1 MQVLTRSE
9 QKTMDTW
16 DLGSLFENDAAWEAA
31 VEELRSFIKEIPSY
45 KGSLKAGRESLLKT
59 MAFHA
64 KVGILAERVSS
75 YAFLNWASDTS
86 NPANVERSSI
96 SSTLMT
102 ELGAALAFFDP
113 ELLSIDEEV
122 MNGYLADEAFEPYK
136 VFLMRSMRYKAHV
149 LSEREER
156 IMALQRESA
165 QTPRNAFSDLTNI
178 DFDFGRIGD
187 KPLTQST
194 FSSFLMSE
202 DRALRKKAYKQFY
215 SRYNRNRHTLF
226 RLYEGQVKQ
235 DIFRHTV
242 RSYPSSR
249 EMSLFADDVPTGVYD
264 RLIESVHAGLPVLHR
279 YYELRKKIL
288 GVRNLAHWDVYVPL
302 VSGVKA
308 HTPYEEAVKIIGE
321 ALKPLGNEYVDT
333 LTRGLTIERWVDRYE
348 NKGKRSGAFSSGSYT
363 GYPYILMN
371 YKEDVL
377 RDLFTLAHEGG
388 HSMHSY
394 YSARNNP
401 FHHWDYSIFEAEV
414 ASTFNEQLVANY
426 MIESTDDVQTKRY
439 IIAKQLDDVVATLFR
454 QTMFAEFE
462 HKIHKKAEASIPLTL
477 DLVRSTYGDL
487 LRQYFGPGVTF
498 INESN
503 LEGLRIPH
511 FYSPFYVYKYAT
523 GLSAAIALSKEV
535 LGGGEEERARYLRF
549 LSNGGRYFPIENLK
563 QAGVD
568 MSTGKPVDDAIAHF
582 AQRLELF
589 ETLS

>member
-1 MQVLTRSE
+1 MQILTRSE

-16 DLGSLFENDAAWEAA
+16 DLSALFESDAAWEAA
-31 VEELRSFIKEIPSY
+31 VEELRSLVEEIPSY
-45 KGSLKAGRESLLKT
+45 KGRLKAGRDSLLET
-59 MAFHA
+59 MEFHG
-64 KVGILAERVSS
+64 KVGILAERVHS

-86 NPANVERSSI
+86 NPTNVERASI
-96 SSTLMT
+96 ASTLMT
-102 ELGAALAFFDP
+102 ELGAAFAFFDP

-122 MNGYLADEAFEPYK
+122 INGYLEDEAFEPYK
-136 VFLMRSMRYKAHV
+136 VFIKRSLRYKAHV
-149 LSEREER
+149 LSEQEER

-178 DFDFGRIGD
+178 DFDFGQIGG

-194 FSSFLMSE
+194 FSSFLMNE

-215 SRYNRNRHTLF
+215 SKYHQNRHTLF

-249 EMSLFADDVPTGVYD
+249 EMSLFADDVPTNVYD
-264 RLIESVHAGLPVLHR
+264 RLIESVHNGLPVLHR

-302 VSGVKA
+302 VSGIKA

-321 ALKPLGNEYVDT
+321 ALKPLGSDYVDT

-394 YSARNNP
+394 YSARN
-401 FHHWDYSIFEAEV
+401 
-414 ASTFNEQLVANY
+414 
-426 MIESTDDVQTKRY
+426 
-439 IIAKQLDDVVATLFR
+439 
-454 QTMFAEFE
+454 
-462 HKIHKKAEASIPLTL
+462 
-477 DLVRSTYGDL
+477 
-487 LRQYFGPGVTF
+487 
-498 INESN
+498 
-503 LEGLRIPH
+503 
-511 FYSPFYVYKYAT
+511 
-523 GLSAAIALSKEV
+523 
-535 LGGGEEERARYLRF
+535 
-549 LSNGGRYFPIENLK
+549 
-563 QAGVD
+563 
-568 MSTGKPVDDAIAHF
+568 
-582 AQRLELF
+582 
-589 ETLS
+589 

>member
-136 VFLMRSMRYKAHV
+136 VFFMRSMRYKAHV

-264 RLIESVHAGLPVLHR
+264 RLIESVHAACR
-279 YYELRKKIL
+279 SFIAITSCARRSSE
-288 GVRNLAHWDVYVPL
+288 RNLAHWDVR
-302 VSGVKA
+302 
-308 HTPYEEAVKIIGE
+308 
-321 ALKPLGNEYVDT
+321 PLGQRCQSPYAV
-333 LTRGLTIERWVDRYE
+333 RGGGEDHRRGAQAAWQRVCRHPDPRSHDRAVGRPLRE
-348 NKGKRSGAFSSGSYT
+348 QGKRRRVLLRLLHR
-363 GYPYILMN
+363 YPYILMN

-388 HSMHSY
+388 TRCTPTTRR
-394 YSARNNP
+394 ATTLPPLGLLDLRGGGRL
-401 FHHWDYSIFEAEV
+401 DV
-414 ASTFNEQLVANY
+414 QRQLVANY

-454 QTMFAEFE
+454 R
-462 HKIHKKAEASIPLTL
+462 
-477 DLVRSTYGDL
+477 DDVR
-487 LRQYFGPGVTF
+487 RV
-498 INESN
+498 
-503 LEGLRIPH
+503 
-511 FYSPFYVYKYAT
+511 
-523 GLSAAIALSKEV
+523 
-535 LGGGEEERARYLRF
+535 RA
-549 LSNGGRYFPIENLK
+549 
-563 QAGVD
+563 
-568 MSTGKPVDDAIAHF
+568 
-582 AQRLELF
+582 
-589 ETLS
+589 

>member
-31 VEELRSFIKEIPSY
+31 VEELRSFIEEIPSY
-45 KGSLKAGRESLLKT
+45 KGRLKAGRESLLET
-59 MAFHA
+59 MEFHA
-64 KVGILAERVSS
+64 KVGILAERVHS

-86 NPANVERSSI
+86 NPANVERASI
-96 SSTLMT
+96 ASTLMT

-122 MNGYLADEAFEPYK
+122 INGYLADEAFEPYK
-136 VFLMRSMRYKAHV
+136 VFLMRSMRYKAHI

-165 QTPRNAFSDLTNI
+165 QTPKNAFSDLTNI

-235 DIFRHTV
+235 DIFRRTV

-249 EMSLFADDVPTGVYD
+249 EMSLFADDVPAGVYD
-264 RLIESVHAGLPVLHR
+264 RLIESVHAGLPILHR
-279 YYELRKKIL
+279 YYELRRKIL

-308 HTPYEEAVKIIGE
+308 HTPYEEAVKIIAE
-321 ALKPLGNEYVDT
+321 ALKPLGGEYVDT

-401 FHHWDYSIFEAEV
+401 YHHWDYSIFEAEV

-426 MIESTDDVQTKRY
+426 MIESTDDLQTKRY

-462 HKIHKKAEASIPLTL
+462 HRIHEKAEASIPLTL
-477 DLVRSTYGDL
+477 DLVRTTYGDL
-487 LRQYFGPGVTF
+487 LSRYFGPGVTF
-498 INESN
+498 IEESD

-535 LGGGEEERARYLRF
+535 LGGGREERARYLRF

-582 AQRLELF
+582 ARRLELF
-589 ETLS
+589 ETLG